1 MVFFSFYCLLP
12 LPASASS
19 DFLFVLPRA
28 PAFNHFQFD
37 TNTNTNTNKIQIQI
51 FKYLSYLDPFKSSS
65 PGLRRGKRSGKRR
78 QPILK
83 LRSENSFLWNRK
95 NLLTWYCAFC
105 WDWPQSQWSRHQHYC
120 HDPKHLEQFL
130 CLRIWAFL
138 VSKPHCVLTK
148 HFGFNKWYCSQINQ
162 ISLKEPLNMFLFLYC
177 WRQRS
182 FCIAF
187 H

>member
-83 LRSENSFLWNRK
+83 LRSENSFLRSQK
-95 NLLTWYCAFC
+95 EPFNLILCILLRLAPITMIETSSLLPWL
-105 WDWPQSQWSRHQHYC
+105 SSS
-120 HDPKHLEQFL
+120 PKHPEQIL

-138 VSKPHCVLTK
+138 LMKPHCMLTK
-148 HFGFNKWYCSQINQ
+148 PFGFN
-162 ISLKEPLNMFLFLYC
+162 
-177 WRQRS
+177 
-182 FCIAF
+182 
-187 H
+187 

>member
-51 FKYLSYLDPFKSSS
+51 QIFKYLSYLDPFKSSS

-95 NLLTWYCAFC
+95 KPFNLILCILLRLAPITMIETSALLP
-105 WDWPQSQWSRHQHYC
+105 WPKTSWTISLLANLSLLS
-120 HDPKHLEQFL
+120 LETSL
-130 CLRIWAFL
+130 CLDKAF
-138 VSKPHCVLTK
+138 
-148 HFGFNKWYCSQINQ
+148 WI
-162 ISLKEPLNMFLFLYC
+162 
-177 WRQRS
+177 
-182 FCIAF
+182 
-187 H
+187 